1 MYESYYG
8 LTEKPFSVSPD
19 PRFLFPCGIHQ
30 AAFEVLEHAW
40 QRGEG
45 VVAFTGDARTGKT
58 TLCRTMLERLDRRT
72 FGALVLDPMLSD
84 DELLKLMLQ
93 DFGVVSRDEFTRGET
108 RYVSTEALFDT
119 LRDFLLSLRPLGASA
134 VLIVDEAQ
142 NLRPR
147 VLDQIRILSNLE
159 VDKKKLLEVVLV
171 GRPTRRARRRG
182 PVPLAPWVSIT
193 HELRPLSR
201 EEAAA
206 YVRHRVAIASGG
218 ASAREARVV
227 FQPQALHAIH
237 RLSDGIPRTINPP
250 RSCPDGGVSRRESG
264 DRPAAGSSGRR
275 EPRPAA
281 KHPVSAT
288 TLDPSAPA
296 CRLSR
301 YGVRAVRAHR
311 RYWRWPTVTGGWG
324 CRGVVAHPAGGSNRP
339 DG

>member
-8 LTEKPFSVSPD
+8 LAEKPFSGSPD

-45 VVAFTGDARTGKT
+45 VVAITGDAGTGKT
-58 TLCRTMLERLDRRT
+58 TLCRTMLERFDRRT
-72 FGALVLDPMLSD
+72 FGALVVDPMLSD

-108 RYVSTEALFDT
+108 RYVSTQALFDT
-119 LRDFLLSLRPLGASA
+119 LSDFLLSLRPLGASA

-171 GRPTRRARRRG
+171 GRPTRPRRRG
-182 PVPLAPWVSIT
+182 PAPLAPWVSIT

-201 EEAAA
+201 VEAAA

-218 ASAREARVV
+218 ASAGEARVV
-227 FQPQALHAIH
+227 FQPQALYAIH
-237 RLSDGIPRTINPP
+237 RLSDGIPQAINLL
-250 RSCPDGGVSRRESG
+250 C
-264 DRPAAGSSGRR
+264 DRALTAG
-275 EPRPAA
+275 
-281 KHPVSAT
+281 
-288 TLDPSAPA
+288 
-296 CRLSR
+296 C
-301 YGVRAVRAHR
+301 
-311 RYWRWPTVTGGWG
+311 
-324 CRGVVAHPAGGSNRP
+324 AGGSRVIDP
-339 DG
+339 LLVRRAAESLDLPRSIRSAPPLLTRLRRRVASAAMASGLSAIIGATGVGLR